1 MRTAATDRR
10 PHLNLAIEKSALN
23 CCPFIWIGL
32 MILRIFRLVL
42 APALKLPILGHGVEM
57 AMSPQLGGLYRFWF
71 KESPEIIAH
80 GSSKTKTGK
89 HLTIRFGIEP
99 NFVDKFIFHWYAL
112 LHYAS
117 RLHYASSGRRLAN
130 EISSLK

>member
-1 MRTAATDRR
+1 MQTRFGLRPLTADPTSVS
-10 PHLNLAIEKSALN
+10 AIKQSALN

-32 MILRIFRLVL
+32 MILRTFRLVL

-57 AMSPQLGGLYRFWF
+57 AMPPQLGGLYRFWF

-99 NFVDKFIFHWYAL
+99 DFVDKFIFHWNAL
-112 LHYAS
+112 
-117 RLHYASSGRRLAN
+117 LHYASSGRRLAN